1 MRQYRLGGWASK
13 SHTKNFDIEGNLSKR
28 SKPSQAKSIRG
39 KEMAAKSGDAPS
51 LGEPETD
58 IVVSDNGTGVRKCI
72 V

>member
-1 MRQYRLGGWASK
+1 
-13 SHTKNFDIEGNLSKR
+13 
-28 SKPSQAKSIRG
+28 
-39 KEMAAKSGDAPS
+39 MAAKSGDAPS

>member
-1 MRQYRLGGWASK
+1 MSDSIAWEPEPQ
-13 SHTKNFDIEGNLSKR
+13 NFDIEEINLFGR
-28 SKPSQAKSIRG
+28 SKPSQAKTIRG